1 VRDLIFKP
9 ETNDAVELG
18 AKYNGAGF
26 DVNVAVFHE
35 LFTNFQLNTF
45 NGINFIVENINA
57 CKHDL
62 DGADSDNSSTT
73 GACTGGTKAGV
84 RSQGV
89 ELELFTRPMRYL
101 DVNAGVTYADTKY
114 RKNLVGANGEPL
126 TNALFQLPGRRI
138 SNSNEWTL
146 TGSAA
151 WSPPI
156 PGTNLS
162 GLVYADARYMSGF
175 NTGSDLDI
183 EKFQNSF
190 MLVNARIGIRGP
202 GDAWAVEL
210 WAQNLFDKNYKQV
223 AFDAPLQGSCT
234 TRGAQN
240 GFCSPVPNRSTQLYG
255 AFLGEPQTFGITFR
269 GKI

>member
-1 VRDLIFKP
+1 
-9 ETNDAVELG
+9 
-18 AKYNGAGF
+18 
-26 DVNVAVFHE
+26 
-35 LFTNFQLNTF
+35 
-45 NGINFIVENINA
+45 
-57 CKHDL
+57 
-62 DGADSDNSSTT
+62 
-73 GACTGGTKAGV
+73 
-84 RSQGV
+84 
-89 ELELFTRPMRYL
+89 MRYL